1 MENKWHLGD
10 FLQRVLEIIPGFL
23 MWFLILLPIIGSNS
37 APLLVI
43 NFIIVLSV
51 YWLFRALI
59 VTIGGTIGFFKYR
72 IALRKNWLEECK
84 KLDKAILPDPEQ
96 IKEHFFPKQLIVI
109 ANYGESYDIL
119 ARTIKGIMAQNYP
132 KELLYLTVSIEER
145 KALKDPEYAKRGEY
159 LKRDFGDFFEDRL
172 MCYTHPDGIQGE
184 AIGAAANRTWGAKN
198 SVEELER
205 RGEDIKDFLI
215 TAPDGDI
222 TFHKEYFAALA
233 YKWLTAEKRAQKY
246 YQTAVYTF
254 NNNYWDVPLFI
265 RILSISLTIPIL
277 ASSVMERN
285 RRETFSCYT
294 LSLDLMKKV
303 NYWDTSLGI
312 DDTTF
317 YWRPYML
324 LNADWH
330 CEVFFIP
337 LSADAIYDPKYI
349 KNHFDQY
356 KQYLRWGW
364 GVISFPIGIKTIFST
379 SKISFIERL
388 TKAIHLVEVFVL
400 SKVIGYLIAFGLPIL
415 LFLNHELDNYVISFT
430 APRMISTIL
439 NITSIFLIP
448 TAILKILL
456 IPPKPKKMSYFKL
469 ALLLIIELPL
479 NIVSLLTFSFL
490 PFVEATTR
498 MMLGQDHAKKIKWS
512 EKTLAE

>member
-1 MENKWHLGD
+1 MENKWNLD
-10 FLQRVLEIIPGFL
+10 KIIQRVLEIIPGFL

-37 APLLVI
+37 IPLLII

-59 VTIGGTIGFFKYR
+59 VTVGGSIGYVRYR
-72 IALRKNWLEECK
+72 IDMGKNWLEECK
-84 KLDKAILPDPEQ
+84 KLDRSKFPNPE
-96 IKEHFFPKQLIVI
+96 EVPADLFPKQLIVI
-109 ANYGESYDIL
+109 ANYGESYDVL
-119 ARTIKGIMAQNYP
+119 SRTIRGIIAQNYP
-132 KELLYLTVSIEER
+132 KEKLYLTVSIEQR
-145 KALKDPEYAKRGEY
+145 KAIKDPEYAKRGEY
-159 LKRDFGDFFEDRL
+159 LKRDFGDFFGDRL
-172 MCYTHPDGIQGE
+172 MCFTHPDGMTGE
-184 AIGAAANRTWGAKN
+184 AIGAAANRTWGARN
-198 SVEELER
+198 SVEELEK
-205 RGEDIKDFLI
+205 RGENIKDFLI

-222 TFHKEYFAALA
+222 TFHKDYFSALA
-233 YKWLTAEKRAQKY
+233 YKWLQADKRSQKY

-317 YWRPYML
+317 YWRPYL
-324 LNADWH
+324 YLNADWH

-364 GVISFPIGIKTIFST
+364 GVISFPIGIKTIFSA
-379 SKISFIERL
+379 SKISFIERI
-388 TKAIHLVEVFVL
+388 TKAIHLIEVFVL
-400 SKVIGYLIAFGLPIL
+400 SKVIAFLIAFGIPIL
-415 LFLNHELDNYVISFT
+415 LLLNHELDNYVVSFT

-456 IPPKPKKMSYFKL
+456 IPEKPKDMSYLKL

-498 MMLGQDHAKKIKWS
+498 MMFGQDHAKRIKWS
-512 EKTLAE
+512 EKQLAE